1 MTDSRAA
8 AYAARLA
15 ELGVVIDVREMDES
29 THTAQE
35 AAAAVGCPV
44 EAIVKSLL
52 FVAGDR
58 PVLVLASGPNRV
70 DTALVGHV
78 LGEPV
83 TMADAKTVKLATG
96 YSIGGVPPIGHPQ
109 LLHTIID
116 ETLLALHQVWAA
128 AGSANSVFAIEPN
141 RLVELSGGTVARI
154 A

>member
-8 AYAARLA
+8 AYAARLG
-15 ELGVVIDVREMDES
+15 ELGVVIDVREMDQS

-52 FVAGDR
+52 FVAGAR

-70 DTALVGHV
+70 DAGLVEQV

-109 LLHTIID
+109 PLHTIID
-116 ETLLALHQVWAA
+116 ETLLVLDEVWAA
-128 AGSANSVFAIEPN
+128 AGSANSVFAMEPN